1 MRSQDDSG
9 YMRTVSPA
17 DPCFPVFVDSTGRRA
32 RMLRRTGYGVAG
44 LAAAYL
50 MVLVLSL
57 MGATPFAPGVLL
69 PPLPGEATA
78 PSAPDRE
85 GEPDDGPRPPGGV
98 PDPGRSDFGGAGT
111 AVGPGSPP
119 VPLFTPPGGPL
130 LAPAAPLVPGGPVPP
145 VPAEPVSPTTG
156 VPPAPQEPDA
166 PVPAPDDPSAPGP
179 GTGSEPAPEPP
190 PDGPPPGT
198 DEPPAS
204 EPPPKTPPPT
214 PPPGPS
220 EPPQAPSDAPD
231 GDAPVTGT
239 P

>member
-9 YMRTVSPA
+9 HTRIASPA

-32 RMLRRTGYGVAG
+32 RVLRRTGYGVAG

-57 MGATPFAPGVLL
+57 MGATPFAPGALL

-78 PSAPDRE
+78 PSVPDRE
-85 GEPDDGPRPPGGV
+85 GGPDDGPRPPGGV
-98 PDPGRSDFGGAGT
+98 LDPGRSGFGDAGT
-111 AVGPGSPP
+111 AVRPGSPM
-119 VPLFTPPGGPL
+119 VPLLTPPGGPL
-130 LAPAAPLVPGGPVPP
+130 LTPAAPPVPGGPA
-145 VPAEPVSPTTG
+145 PAGPDSPATG

-166 PVPAPDDPSAPGP
+166 PAPDDPSAPGP

-190 PDGPPPGT
+190 PDDPPAGT
-198 DEPPAS
+198 DEPPAP
-204 EPPPKTPPPT
+204 EPPPGTPRPT
-214 PPPGPS
+214 PPPGQP
-220 EPPQAPSDAPD
+220 EPPQAPSDAPG
-231 GDAPVTGT
+231 GDAPVAGT

>member
-1 MRSQDDSG
+1 
-9 YMRTVSPA
+9 MRTVSPA

-78 PSAPDRE
+78 PSVPDRE
-85 GEPDDGPRPPGGV
+85 GGPDDGPRPPGGV
-98 PDPGRSDFGGAGT
+98 LDPGRSDAGT
-111 AVGPGSPP
+111 EVGPGSPL
-119 VPLFTPPGGPL
+119 VPLFTPPDGPL
-130 LAPAAPLVPGGPVPP
+130 LTPAAPLVPGGPVPP
-145 VPAEPVSPTTG
+145 VPAEPDSPTTG

-166 PVPAPDDPSAPGP
+166 PAPDDPSAPGP
-179 GTGSEPAPEPP
+179 GTGSEAAPEPP

-198 DEPPAS
+198 DEPPAP
-204 EPPPKTPPPT
+204 EPPPDTPPPT

-220 EPPQAPSDAPD
+220 EPPQAPSDSPG